1 MWKKFLKGRTPGCK
15 QGRGRQFWERTTSVY
30 ILLVAVKPI
39 HLEPKESSCWRKA
52 VISSR
57 KYKTN
62 IPFLVIQLNKTHCCP
77 VSVKFLLHLM
87 SQVQGNPGPHSEV
100 WRAWGWQVSV
110 SWLPVST
117 AVPICQL
124 WLHRCAALHRPAV
137 LSRPAAPLS
146 DRGFESESCWLHT
159 KLEQLKGRICLSS
172 GF

>member
-1 MWKKFLKGRTPGCK
+1 MCK
-15 QGRGRQFWERTTSVY
+15 QGRGRQFWERTMSVY

-39 HLEPKESSCWRKA
+39 HLELKESSCWRKA

-100 WRAWGWQVSV
+100 WRAFGGG
-110 SWLPVST
+110 
-117 AVPICQL
+117 
-124 WLHRCAALHRPAV
+124 RCLCPGSRCPQQCPSASSGCTDVLLCTDQPCSADQRHLFQTAALSPSPV
-137 LSRPAAPLS
+137 GCTLN
-146 DRGFESESCWLHT
+146 W
-159 KLEQLKGRICLSS
+159 SS
-172 GF
+172 

>member
-1 MWKKFLKGRTPGCK
+1 MWKKFLKGRTPRCK

-117 AVPICQL
+117 AVDWEPASSGCTDVLLCTDQPCSADQRHL
-124 WLHRCAALHRPAV
+124 FQTAALSPSPV
-137 LSRPAAPLS
+137 GCTLN
-146 DRGFESESCWLHT
+146 W
-159 KLEQLKGRICLSS
+159 SS
-172 GF
+172 